1 MDQFGRFQG
10 VELKLLRIRAG
21 LRQYRVAQ
29 ELSVPPTTLCDWE
42 NGRKP
47 VPPRQ
52 GQRILAAI
60 ARLSLRTGFE
70 GGHDGHA

>member
-1 MDQFGRFQG
+1 MDHYRHIQPM
-10 VELKLLRIRAG
+10 ELKLSRIRAG

-29 ELSVPPTTLCDWE
+29 ELGISPSVLCAYE
-42 NGRKP
+42 NGQKL